1 MSIFDEAKEALIQ
14 AVKSATPQMTREL
27 HEQQRA
33 AGWSPE
39 AATSTRVRYADG
51 ELNIPVRPQYMFNDA
66 WDAEYGTQTSP
77 PTGVCRAYEQNSP
90 KGAQALQTALAN
102 KLRGIL

>member
-39 AATSTRVRYADG
+39 AAAATRILYSDG
-51 ELNIPVRPQYMFNDA
+51 KFDIPVRPDYMFNDA

-90 KGAQALQTALAN
+90 KGGQALQNALTT

>member
-1 MSIFDEAKEALIQ
+1 MSIFDEAKEAVIQ

-27 HEQQRA
+27 HEQQRD

-39 AATSTRVRYADG
+39 ASASTRIQYSDG
-51 ELNIPVRPQYMFNDA
+51 KFDVPVRPQYMFNDA

-77 PTGVCRAYEQNSP
+77 PTGVCRAYEQDSP
-90 KGAQALQTALAN
+90 KGAKALQTALRN
-102 KLRGIL
+102 KLEGLL